1 MHMSV
6 NKNSNF
12 NNKTVIK
19 NLMILRKIITIMIII
34 DSFNG
39 FLGLLR

>member
-1 MHMSV
+1 MHVSV
-6 NKNSNF
+6 NKNGNF

-19 NLMILRKIITIMIII
+19 NFMILRKIITIMIII

-39 FLGLLR
+39 FLGL

>member
-39 FLGLLR
+39 FLGL